1 MSSLFGELICGV
13 VDPLVVKLGYGETG
27 LQKVELARSVQ
38 QCLCI
43 ESTGNNESDG
53 ITLFSWESKEDIRR
67 WRDYEEDQRAQMMG
81 KGQRLKNLGSKSPKL
96 RDHTKRRGKAPNR
109 MET

>member
-13 VDPLVVKLGYGETG
+13 VDPLVVELDYGETG
-27 LQKVELARSVQ
+27 LQKVELARSTHR
-38 QCLCI
+38 CLCI

-53 ITLFSWESKEDIRR
+53 ITLFSWESKEGIRR
-67 WRDYEEDQRAQMMG
+67 WRDHGEHQRAQMMG

-96 RDHTKRRGKAPNR
+96 SDHTKRRREAANR
-109 MET
+109 IET